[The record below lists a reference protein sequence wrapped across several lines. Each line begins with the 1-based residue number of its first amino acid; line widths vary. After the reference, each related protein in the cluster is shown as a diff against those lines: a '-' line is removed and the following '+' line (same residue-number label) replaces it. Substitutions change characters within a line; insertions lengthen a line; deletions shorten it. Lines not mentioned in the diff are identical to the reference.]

1 VKAHYFSN
9 YFLGVFNEG
18 ASGGKMKQITIPR
31 RLLSLFIICTLA
43 WMFQVTAVPLQA
55 FDRDMPAA
63 DTGPGVFER
72 QAPAASVGRRS
83 LLLPIVIG
91 VVAAGA
97 IAAVLILVVFK
108 TSYDVT
114 GTWDIAYRWSNSN
127 DTHHFSITFSGDTS
141 SGTCTINDAGDIL
154 TGTYTQDKKNVSWI
168 HNVETHPVYAGT
180 FSDKNTMAGTM
191 TAGNATGTWTGTRTA
206 SAQ

>member
-1 VKAHYFSN
+1 MIIK
-9 YFLGVFNEG
+9 
-18 ASGGKMKQITIPR
+18 R
-31 RLLSLFIICTLA
+31 RLLTLFVIAALA
-43 WMFQVTAVPLQA
+43 WMVPLNPLQLRA
-55 FDRDMPAA
+55 TESAITAA